1 MTSFRFRRLVPA
13 LSAGAGAFAL
23 TAIVT
28 SAFAFGDDTALI
40 MGGTGIGQPNPSPG
54 WVTGANELYVAV
66 HHPGYTPEGL
76 VTPEE
81 LYPLTGVHSLPLD
94 TSLSQGVTI
103 LNDAIFQNFADN
115 DDTAVLGY
123 SQSATIASL
132 ELDQLATVPSADRPD
147 PSQLAFVLLGDPNN
161 PNGGF
166 FERFDGL
173 SAPSL
178 GVTFSGATPS
188 DLYPTDIYT
197 LEYDAAADFPQ
208 YPIDLPADL
217 NAVAGFL
224 LVHGT
229 YPDLTAAQIDSAIP
243 LPTAG
248 DTMTNYDM
256 IPVDNLPLL
265 EPLRLIPVIGNP
277 LADLIQ
283 PDLQVIVNLGYGSI
297 TDGWSQGPANVPTPF
312 ELFPTDISPTS
323 VLDALLTGA
332 QQGVQD
338 FVADLGS
345 LSLSDPA
352 LTSVLTSLMKAL
364 DATDAIGGGG
374 VATSGADSLTD
385 IVNTLSSVVS
395 TDLGVLLPTADIGL
409 AAITTL
415 PAYDASL
422 FVSGLDAGNLL
433 DALGDPI
440 AADLGLIPMA
450 ALVELG
456 TIAEAAATTISDL
469 TSLIR

>member
-1 MTSFRFRRLVPA
+1 MTGFRFRRLGPGF
-13 LSAGAGAFAL
+13 SAGAGVLALAALATPAFAY
-23 TAIVT
+23 
-28 SAFAFGDDTALI
+28 GDDTALI

-54 WVTGANELYVAV
+54 WVVDANELYVAP
-66 HHPGYTPEGL
+66 HYAGYTPQGL
-76 VTPEE
+76 VTPEQ
-81 LYPLTGVHSLPLD
+81 LYPLTGVNSLPLD

-103 LNDAIFQNFADN
+103 LNDAILQNFGENN
-115 DDTAVLGY
+115 DVVVLGY
-123 SQSATIASL
+123 SQSATLSSL
-132 ELDQLATVPSADRPD
+132 ELDQLAALPSTDRPD

-173 SAPSL
+173 SVPSL
-178 GVTFSGATPS
+178 GVTFSGATPA
-188 DLYPTDIYT
+188 DLYPADIYT

-217 NAVAGFL
+217 NAVAGFIF
-224 LVHGT
+224 VHGT
-229 YPDLTAAQIDSAIP
+229 YPDLTPAQIDSAIP
-243 LPTAG
+243 LSTAG
-248 DTMTNYDM
+248 DTMTNYYM

-265 EPLRLIPVIGNP
+265 EPLRLIPVVGNP

-297 TDGWSQGPANVPTPF
+297 TDGWSQGPANVPTEF
-312 ELFPTDISPTS
+312 GLFPTDISPTA
-323 VLDALLTGA
+323 VLDALVTGT
-332 QQGVQD
+332 QQGVQA

-345 LSLSDPA
+345 LSLSDSSA
-352 LTSVLTSLMKAL
+352 SNLLTSLLTTLEA
-364 DATDAIGGGG
+364 AGGAGGSG
-374 VATSGADSLTD
+374 VATSGADSLTE
-385 IVNTLSSVVS
+385 IVNILSSVAS

-409 AAITTL
+409 AAITSV

-422 FVSGLDAGNLL
+422 FVSGLEAGNILA
-433 DALGDPI
+433 ALGDPI

-456 TIAEAAATTISDL
+456 TIAEAAETTVSDL
-469 TSLIR
+469 ASLIP